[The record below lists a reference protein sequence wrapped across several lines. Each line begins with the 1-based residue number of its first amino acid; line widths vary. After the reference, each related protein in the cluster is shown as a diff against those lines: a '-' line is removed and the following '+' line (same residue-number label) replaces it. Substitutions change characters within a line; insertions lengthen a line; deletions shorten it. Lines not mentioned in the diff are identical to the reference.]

1 MSPFF
6 DLMLLEQTLN
16 SHSTWKQC
24 RCAAGLG
31 VHSATK
37 PGNGTRV
44 SQLSWHGMFHTISAL
59 LYSHSPGLG
68 ALSQVFT
75 GDIKKSFLRY
85 EYMTITSCFPSLT
98 PKSICKNLLVPLPFA
113 ILQKFP
119 PVALWNPFCCSRWF
133 HLGGSDGIVVSHVE
147 LPNCVEPDF
156 AWVRNGLEG
165 PCNKKRCKGMQN
177 MVPCQSCPSVV
188 WIHDIPAM
196 GGHARGGT
204 LKICLGHVKR
214 CVCCSFLSGFKKN
227 NVSNVF
233 PPCEVLPVLLVV
245 CSPGT
250 AFLELVLR
258 LLVLRCAGFAVVTFF
273 LRLHSKI
280 LHKGWFCVFV
290 LVKVR
295 LQLQSYW

>member
-1 MSPFF
+1 MFEVVWVLS
-6 DLMLLEQTLN
+6 LQ
-16 SHSTWKQC
+16 SHAPRTNRKFPQHMKTVQMCGWAGRSLCHKTWQ
-24 RCAAGLG
+24 REASVPTFLAW
-31 VHSATK
+31 
-37 PGNGTRV
+37 NV
-44 SQLSWHGMFHTISAL
+44 SHYIRPAIFW
-59 LYSHSPGLG
+59 
-68 ALSQVFT
+68 FT
-75 GDIKKSFLRY
+75 WFGSSLTTDIKKSFLRY

-98 PKSICKNLLVPLPFA
+98 PKSICNNLLVPLPFA

-214 CVCCSFLSGFKKN
+214 CVCCSFLSGFKKKQRFTCLPAMWGAACFACGLLSWN
-227 NVSNVF
+227 RTFGAGLAVACPSLRWL
-233 PPCEVLPVLLVV
+233 CCCHVL
-245 CSPGT
+245 S
-250 AFLELVLR
+250 
-258 LLVLRCAGFAVVTFF
+258 
-273 LRLHSKI
+273 
-280 LHKGWFCVFV
+280 
-290 LVKVR
+290 
-295 LQLQSYW
+295 